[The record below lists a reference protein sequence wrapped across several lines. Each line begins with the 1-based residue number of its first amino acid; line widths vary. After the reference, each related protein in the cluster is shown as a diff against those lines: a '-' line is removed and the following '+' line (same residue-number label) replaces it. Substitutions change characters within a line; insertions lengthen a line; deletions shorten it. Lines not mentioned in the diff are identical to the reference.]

1 MPALGDWCREGDG
14 VLKTLPAWLFF
25 WWRLRMQQKTIAAMI
40 RAAPM
45 SDPITMPA
53 MAPPEIPEPESR
65 PPDPAP
71 AVELGD
77 PDEVLEGNTG
87 GIETV
92 VGRSTPTQRD
102 STFALTQQ
110 ESVELTVL
118 EPQKRHNPWRLPW
131 YPHSSGSFL
140 VASMQLLLSELAGL
154 EQRAKSE
161 RISGTALLPGVPHR
175 SGLDTIT
182 CSLIAK
188 SACVCQPYNTV

>member
-65 PPDPAP
+65 SPDPAP

-102 STFALTQQ
+102 STFALTQNLW
-110 ESVELTVL
+110 S
-118 EPQKRHNPWRLPW
+118 
-131 YPHSSGSFL
+131 
-140 VASMQLLLSELAGL
+140 
-154 EQRAKSE
+154 
-161 RISGTALLPGVPHR
+161 
-175 SGLDTIT
+175 
-182 CSLIAK
+182 
-188 SACVCQPYNTV
+188 

>member
-1 MPALGDWCREGDG
+1 MKLTSSGAGAVGGSGIGGSEETLERAVVEAVVDG
-14 VLKTLPAWLFF
+14 AT
-25 WWRLRMQQKTIAAMI
+25 
-40 RAAPM
+40 
-45 SDPITMPA
+45 
-53 MAPPEIPEPESR
+53 
-65 PPDPAP
+65 
-71 AVELGD
+71 VELGD

-131 YPHSSGSFL
+131 YPHSSGSLL

-188 SACVCQPYNTV
+188 SACVCQPYDTV

>member
-1 MPALGDWCREGDG
+1 MGPLGEWRRDGDG

-25 WWRLRMQQKTIAAMI
+25 LCRMRMQQKMAAAMMT
-40 RAAPM
+40 AAPT
-45 SDPITMPA
+45 SDPMTIPA
-53 MAPPEIPEPESR
+53 MAPPERPESP

-71 AVELGD
+71 AVELGEE
-77 PDEVLEGNTG
+77 DEVLEGNTG

-92 VGRSTPTQRD
+92 VGRSIPTQRD

-118 EPQKRHNPWRLPW
+118 VEQKRQSPCRLPL
-131 YPHSSGSFL
+131 YPHSLGSFS
-140 VASMQLLLSELAGL
+140 VASIQLLLRELAGL

-175 SGLDTIT
+175 SGLDTMT
-182 CSLIAK
+182 CSLMAK
-188 SACVCQPYNTV
+188 SA